1 MDRRRARGQA
11 YRECDTRV
19 RHLLSFILSSRRSH
33 VLTSLLCQCRRL
45 PRSSASFSQPRSS
58 CRLTDNSDGCLQT
71 AQLGFSHPRTYTPF
85 RKMLGGDDPDEAA
98 ERDARHA
105 RQGASSPSPS
115 STTRPAPRHCLARTR
130 QLTSSPTARSRRH
143 GAAVSWTVRAVQLR
157 SFRLNLGVRHLERV
171 REKVIEREDTKDE
184 VEGETVAWDEEGEEE
199 EEEDGA
205 ALVVSQFA
213 SRVSRTVSPC
223 ACASVARPSTPQQPL
238 VSLSPVR
245 CRGSSPSDGGL
256 VPPPPPAVASRPPA
270 QSDQRA
276 PLPDSSLAPSALL
289 TASRARLAP
298 SMEVRPVP
306 RPPPQTPVS
315 RRLAAPAFDL
325 CSARATHIELARHP
339 EPPVALERGEGDEVG
354 RGGGARRTS
363 PASDSPQPPGRPGR
377 PAAHS
382 RWLCTG
388 SLRVHQPSERGGPG
402 FRPVLRLSSSSPI
415 SSTDTRPSSHQS
427 RLAAVPSTC

>member
-1 MDRRRARGQA
+1 M
-11 YRECDTRV
+11 
-19 RHLLSFILSSRRSH
+19 
-33 VLTSLLCQCRRL
+33 
-45 PRSSASFSQPRSS
+45 
-58 CRLTDNSDGCLQT
+58 
-71 AQLGFSHPRTYTPF
+71 
-85 RKMLGGDDPDEAA
+85 
-98 ERDARHA
+98 
-105 RQGASSPSPS
+105 
-115 STTRPAPRHCLARTR
+115 
-130 QLTSSPTARSRRH
+130 
-143 GAAVSWTVRAVQLR
+143 
-157 SFRLNLGVRHLERV
+157 
-171 REKVIEREDTKDE
+171 
-184 VEGETVAWDEEGEEE
+184 
-199 EEEDGA
+199 
-205 ALVVSQFA
+205 VSQFA
-213 SRVSRTVSPC
+213 SRVPRTVSPC

-238 VSLSPVR
+238 GLAVAGSLSRLV
-245 CRGSSPSDGGL
+245 SVGGLL

-276 PLPDSSLAPSALL
+276 PLPDSSLAPSALP

-298 SMEVRPVP
+298 SMEVRLVP

-339 EPPVALERGEGDEVG
+339 GPPVTLGRGEGDEVG

-363 PASDSPQPPGRPGR
+363 PASVSPQPPGRPGR

-402 FRPVLRLSSSSPI
+402 FAPVLRLSSSSPI